1 MNDSLKLLEF
11 DEVKKLYAKYCFSDG
26 GKEEI
31 MGLQPNEDPW
41 DELSLIEDT
50 LKALRFFE
58 FPTYHDYNVKPLL
71 DKVTSGQILEPREL
85 LRIKDFINGCNAF
98 KGIGR
103 KLDASRL
110 KIKLLELKN
119 LPDILNEINRI
130 VSEDGEIKNN
140 ASRKLREIREE
151 KRRITSELK
160 RLSERVKDKYRQFLQ
175 DEIIVFRDGRY
186 LLAVKSSYRPKVKGI
201 VHNSSSTGMT
211 LYIEPEEL
219 IPFNDRKKIL
229 DEEERREVNRIL
241 REITTKILYKIEAF
255 KENFSIISHIDSL
268 YARAMYV
275 LKENANVIHPVKS
288 GEIELI
294 EARHPLISDDKV
306 VPINVKIGREK
317 SGLVITGPNMGGKT
331 VTLKTIGLFTA
342 LVMAGFPVKADQNS
356 KISIFKKILSDIGEE
371 QNIQLSLSTFSSH
384 VKRISKILQEAD
396 ENSLVLIDEL
406 GTGTDPI
413 EGSALAL
420 AIVEELIRKGCKF
433 VITTHMTPLK
443 LFAIERKEIESA
455 SVEFDPQTLKPTY
468 HVLMGVPGASH
479 AFEIAASLGID
490 DEIIER
496 ARYHM
501 SGGSVEVESIIR
513 KLQEEVRSLKIEKKK
528 VEEEKE
534 KLEKERVKYE
544 KEYKKLKNTKIEEMD
559 KQLKDL
565 TNQVDDVMKKLES
578 AIHVLKK
585 KNVNDLRKVVKE
597 LYNEKKKLKK
607 LNIPSPSA
615 HVKEGDYVR
624 LKGGT
629 SIGKVVSD
637 KGETVFVDFGTMK
650 MELPKTSLEIAKAPE
665 PKMRLTYIETP
676 KNVLEKPEIDIRG
689 LTVEQAEPLVIN
701 FIDKLM
707 LSDFEKGYIIHGKG
721 TGRLAAGVW
730 QILRRDPRVKNYRFG
745 TPGEGGT
752 GVTVVEV

>member
-11 DEVKKLYAKYCFSDG
+11 DEVKRLYARYCFSKG
-26 GKEEI
+26 GREKI
-31 MGLQPNEDPW
+31 MGLQPGEDPW
-41 DELSLIEDT
+41 DKLSLIEDT
-50 LKALRFFE
+50 LKALQFFE
-58 FPTYHDYNVKPLL
+58 FPTHYDYDIKPLL
-71 DKVTSGQILEPREL
+71 NKVKSGQILEPTEL
-85 LRIKDFINGCNAF
+85 LKVKDFINGCIAF
-98 KGIGR
+98 KEIGR

-110 KIKLLELKN
+110 KMKLLELKN
-119 LPDILNEINRI
+119 LPDILSEINRI
-130 VSEDGEIKNN
+130 VSEDGEIKSS
-140 ASRKLREIREE
+140 ASRKLKEIREE
-151 KRRITSELK
+151 KRRVSSELK

-186 LLAVKSSYRPKVKGI
+186 LLAVKSSYRPNVKGI
-201 VHNSSSTGMT
+201 VHHSSSSGMT

-219 IPFNDRKKIL
+219 IPFNDRRKIL
-229 DEEERREVNRIL
+229 DEEERREINRIL
-241 REITTKILYKIEAF
+241 REITTKILYKMEIFE
-255 KENFSIISHIDSL
+255 ENLSIISLIDSL

-275 LKENANVIHPVKS
+275 LKENASIVHPVKS
-288 GEIELI
+288 QEIELI
-294 EARHPLISDDKV
+294 DARHPLIPDDRV
-306 VPINVKIGREK
+306 VPISVKIGRDK

-342 LVMAGFPVKADQNS
+342 LVMAGFPIKADRSS
-356 KISIFKKILSDIGEE
+356 KISIFKKILADIGEE

-384 VKRISKILQEAD
+384 IKRISKILEEAD
-396 ENSLVLIDEL
+396 ENSLVLVDEL

-420 AIVEELIRKGCKF
+420 AIVEEFIKKGCKF
-433 VITTHMTPLK
+433 VVTTHTMPLK

-479 AFEIAASLGID
+479 AFEIASSLGID

-501 SGGSVEVESIIR
+501 SGGSVEVESIIS

-528 VEEEKE
+528 VKEEKV
-534 KLEKERVKYE
+534 KLERERERYE
-544 KEYKKLKNTKIEEMD
+544 KEYKKLKNTKIEEID

-565 TNQVDDVMKKLES
+565 TNQVDDVMKKLEN

-585 KNVNDLRKVVKE
+585 KNVDDLRKVVKE
-597 LYNEKKKLKK
+597 LYNEKRKLKK
-607 LNIPSPSA
+607 INLPSSKA
-615 HVKEGDYVR
+615 EIKEGDYVR

-650 MELPKTSLEIAKAPE
+650 MELPKSSLEIAKAPE
-665 PKMRLTYIETP
+665 PKMKLTYIETP

-701 FIDKLM
+701 FIDKLV

-730 QILRRDPRVKNYRFG
+730 QILRRDPRVRNYRFG